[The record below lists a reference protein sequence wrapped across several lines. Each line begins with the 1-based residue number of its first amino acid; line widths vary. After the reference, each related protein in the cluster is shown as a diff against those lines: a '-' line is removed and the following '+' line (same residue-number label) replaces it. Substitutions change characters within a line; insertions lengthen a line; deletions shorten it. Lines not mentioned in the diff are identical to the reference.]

1 MRIAIIGKMC
11 SGKST
16 LANIIKNLNP
26 DYKIYSFGQKVKDVA
41 TDLFDMQEK
50 DRSLLIKIGGH
61 MRNIDKDVWVNYV
74 MKQIGDNDNCIIDDI
89 RYQNEVDACI
99 KHGFEFIQLYIP
111 LNIQIERIKVLY
123 PNNYEDHIKNI
134 DDNSENNKLIVN
146 DLLLT
151 IDTSITSIDEISN
164 MISIV

>member
-1 MRIAIIGKMC
+1 MWI
-11 SGKST
+11 
-16 LANIIKNLNP
+16 L
-26 DYKIYSFGQKVKDVA
+26 V
-41 TDLFDMQEK
+41 E
-50 DRSLLIKIGGH
+50 
-61 MRNIDKDVWVNYV
+61 
-74 MKQIGDNDNCIIDDI
+74 
-89 RYQNEVDACI
+89 
-99 KHGFEFIQLYIP
+99 
-111 LNIQIERIKVLY
+111 IERIKVLY